1 MYERGAREAIRQIA
15 TKSPI
20 CYFVESFCWYIASNR
35 ERKGI
40 TMTQKE
46 IVIEGMNCGH
56 CVMAVK
62 KELSK
67 IAGLII
73 EDVQIGKAKVQFDEA
88 KVTFATIEKAIDEAG
103 FKMIAVN

>member
-1 MYERGAREAIRQIA
+1 
-15 TKSPI
+15 
-20 CYFVESFCWYIASNR
+20 
-35 ERKGI
+35 
-40 TMTQKE
+40 MTHKE

-67 IAGLII
+67 MTGLVV
-73 EDVQIGKAKVQFDEA
+73 EDVQIGKANVEYDEA
-88 KVTFATIEKAIDEAG
+88 KVTPATIEKAIDAAG

>member
-1 MYERGAREAIRQIA
+1 
-15 TKSPI
+15 
-20 CYFVESFCWYIASNR
+20 
-35 ERKGI
+35 
-40 TMTQKE
+40 MTHKE

-67 IAGLII
+67 IAGMVV
-73 EDVQIGKAKVQFDEA
+73 EDVQIGKAKVEYDEA
-88 KVTFATIEKAIDEAG
+88 EVTTATIEKAIDEAG